1 MKWMVSI
8 LFVTCLVLSH
18 LSIVQ
23 ARERRKE
30 RNGVSSLPSNL
41 ILSEEARLK
50 LEKVWLRS
58 PTFRD
63 QCRRIAQSPQAEI
76 RFDFVVRNS
85 AAYHAI
91 TTVRKTEGGMTI
103 TMRVF
108 ISDRQVEMIGH
119 EFEHALEQIE
129 GTDLKAL
136 VFVSGA
142 DVRRN
147 AEGFYETRRA
157 IEAGRKVFREYRAA
171 RREEEDRQRME
182 SL

>member
-91 TTVRKTEGGMTI
+91 TTVRKTEGNDNYDARLYLRPPG
-103 TMRVF
+103 RD
-108 ISDRQVEMIGH
+108 DRARIR
-119 EFEHALEQIE
+119 ACA
-129 GTDLKAL
+129 GTD
-136 VFVSGA
+136 
-142 DVRRN
+142 RRN
-147 AEGFYETRRA
+147 GSEGSGVCFGSRRTPKRRGLYETRRA